1 MKFAGKICLF
11 LAFLSVSTSAQ
22 TVFEFL
28 KLDASPRTAA
38 LAGSFVAGSEDP
50 NIIFY
55 NPAGITTLKETP
67 VSFSYINHLLDVNM
81 AVLSASYNFEGIGR
95 FGAGIQYINYG
106 SFNEMSDDG
115 IKTGE
120 FRVADFALTLG
131 YANQFDS
138 NFFYGVN
145 AKFIYSGIQDH
156 SSTAIAFDL
165 GLLYQ
170 FSESNWSIGFSALN
184 LGNQL
189 KAYYDTKEDLPVDIR
204 LGFTKQFTGMPLK
217 LYFSFNNLNEK
228 ADNFIQHLK
237 HYTFGGE
244 IKLSKVLKVRLGYNS
259 QLHKDL
265 KIGTTSGIAGLNLGL
280 GITVNNYIFDYGFSS
295 LGPVGSIHRFGLST
309 SL

>member
-1 MKFAGKICLF
+1 MKFALKICLF
-11 LAFLSVSTSAQ
+11 LAFFSVSTFAQ

-28 KLDASPRTAA
+28 KLDTSPRTAA

-55 NPAGITTLKETP
+55 NPAGINTLKETP

-95 FGAGIQYINYG
+95 FGAGVQYINYG
-106 SFNEMSDDG
+106 SFNEMTEDG
-115 IKTGE
+115 VKTGE
-120 FRVADFALTLG
+120 FNASDFAFTLG
-131 YANQFDS
+131 YSNQFAD
-138 NFFYGVN
+138 NFSYGVN
-145 AKFIYSGIQDH
+145 TKFIYSGLQDR
-156 SSTAIAFDL
+156 SSTAFAFDL
-165 GLLYQ
+165 GLLYSLPEQ
-170 FSESNWSIGFSALN
+170 NLSVGFSALN
-184 LGNQL
+184 LGSQF
-189 KAYYDTKEDLPVDIR
+189 KSYYDSKEDLPVDLR

-217 LYFSFNNLNEK
+217 FYFSFNSLNEK
-228 ADNFIQHLK
+228 ADNLFQHLK

-244 IKLSKVLKVRLGYNS
+244 IKLSKALKVRLGYDNE
-259 QLHKDL
+259 LHKDL

-280 GITVNNYIFDYGFSS
+280 GITVGKYIFDYGFSS